1 MTCGISI
8 GTIAYTLI
16 GGVFMAKVAYVR
28 VSSVDQNVDRQLVE
42 LEKCGINKWFTEKVS
57 GKDRN
62 RTELKRMLDYV
73 RDGDTVYIESI
84 SRLARN
90 TLDFLTIVK
99 ELGERGIEIISLKE
113 NIDTS
118 SPQGKFML
126 TIFGA
131 MYELERESIKQRQA
145 EGIAVAKEK
154 GKVTFGRPKVEY
166 GDFPLIYRKWRNGEV
181 TAASAMR
188 TLQMKANTFYR
199 RVKEIEKS

>member
-1 MTCGISI
+1 
-8 GTIAYTLI
+8 
-16 GGVFMAKVAYVR
+16 MAKVAYVR

-42 LEKCGINKWFTEKVS
+42 LQKCGIDKWFTEKVS

-62 RTELKRMLDYV
+62 RTELKRMMEYV

-99 ELGERGIEIISLKE
+99 ELGEKGIEIVSLKE

-154 GKVTFGRPKVEY
+154 GEVTFGRPKVEY
-166 GDFPLIYRKWRNGEV
+166 SDFPTLYHKWKSGEI
-181 TAASAMR
+181 TAAAAMR
-188 TLQMKANTFYR
+188 SLGMKANTFYR
-199 RVKEIEKS
+199 RVKETEKS

>member
-1 MTCGISI
+1 
-8 GTIAYTLI
+8 
-16 GGVFMAKVAYVR
+16 MAKVAYVR
-28 VSSVDQNVDRQLVE
+28 VSSVDQNVDRQQIE
-42 LEKCGINKWFTEKVS
+42 LEKCGIDKWFTEKVS

-62 RTELKRMLDYV
+62 RAELNRMMDYV

-90 TLDFLTIVK
+90 ALDFLTIVK
-99 ELGERGIEIISLKE
+99 ELGEKGIEIVSLKE

-145 EGIAVAKEK
+145 EGIAAAKEK
-154 GKVTFGRPKVEY
+154 GEVTFGRPKVEY

-181 TAASAMR
+181 TAAAAMR
-188 TLQMKANTFYR
+188 TLQMKVNTFYR

>member
-1 MTCGISI
+1 
-8 GTIAYTLI
+8 
-16 GGVFMAKVAYVR
+16 MAKVAYVR
-28 VSSVDQNVDRQLVE
+28 VSSADQNVDRQLVE
-42 LEKCGINKWFTEKVS
+42 LEKCGISKWFTEKVS

-62 RTELKRMLDYV
+62 RAELKRMLDYV

-99 ELGERGIEIISLKE
+99 ELGEKGIEIVSLKE

-154 GKVTFGRPKVEY
+154 GEVTFGRPKIAY
-166 GDFPLIYRKWRNGEV
+166 TDFPVLYHKWKSGEI

-188 TLQMKANTFYR
+188 ALGMKANTFYR
-199 RVKEIEKS
+199 RVKEVEKRQV